1 MPFDKTIIGF
11 ALIVLR
17 SKRTLSPPIVVL
29 LLAITNILLCM
40 YFLHLKLSV
49 FFFRVAIRII
59 VLTISFNI
67 NKWEEG
73 LLKTGVLLTFI
84 T

>member
-1 MPFDKTIIGF
+1 MFFKT
-11 ALIVLR
+11 VHLR
-17 SKRTLSPPIVVL
+17 LEG
-29 LLAITNILLCM
+29 NIKG
-40 YFLHLKLSV
+40 LKLSV